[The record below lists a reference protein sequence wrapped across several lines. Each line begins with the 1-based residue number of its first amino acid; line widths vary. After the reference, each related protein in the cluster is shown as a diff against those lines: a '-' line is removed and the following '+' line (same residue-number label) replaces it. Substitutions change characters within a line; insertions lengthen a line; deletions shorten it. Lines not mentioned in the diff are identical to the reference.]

1 MTERFDFHTFAVDI
15 PDVGR
20 AHLRE
25 RNGECLTFKMYK
37 IMATPIAPTPI
48 LNAEESERL
57 YEMIDNVKPVSPEE
71 RERMKRNYE
80 YIRSIATFELP
91 ECNW

>member
-1 MTERFDFHTFAVDI
+1 
-15 PDVGR
+15 
-20 AHLRE
+20 
-25 RNGECLTFKMYK
+25 
-37 IMATPIAPTPI
+37 MATPIAPTPI
-48 LNAEESERL
+48 LNAEESEKL
-57 YEMIDNVKPVSPEE
+57 YEMIDNVKPVSLEE

>member
-1 MTERFDFHTFAVDI
+1 
-15 PDVGR
+15 
-20 AHLRE
+20 
-25 RNGECLTFKMYK
+25 MYK

-57 YEMIDNVKPVSPEE
+57 YEMIANVIPVSPEE

>member
-1 MTERFDFHTFAVDI
+1 MTERFDFLTFAVDI

>member
-1 MTERFDFHTFAVDI
+1 
-15 PDVGR
+15 
-20 AHLRE
+20 
-25 RNGECLTFKMYK
+25 
-37 IMATPIAPTPI
+37 MATPIAPTPI

-57 YEMIDNVKPVSPEE
+57 YKMIDNVKPVSPEE

>member
-1 MTERFDFHTFAVDI
+1 MTERSDFHTFAVDI